1 MEVTAAERTAIY
13 TNISPLAQR
22 VNNYIQT
29 QHSSIAA
36 VAKDIGY
43 SRTTVSRYLT
53 GKYDS
58 NPNDLE
64 SKLTDFLTRQTG
76 EAVDLTTPLAKSEG
90 KTWQTP
96 VFFESRDAKA
106 VLGVCQSCQE
116 YIGLGIVVA
125 RSGYGKTYALRQYAK
140 LSRVAY
146 IECDDTMS
154 SRDLVEAI
162 ERSIGLPNGYGTIW
176 RRVNGI
182 REFFNTNKGYL
193 LIIDEADKLVSK
205 YTQKKME
212 ILRAV
217 FDQSDVGLVIAGEP
231 KLEAQIKTY
240 LVRMANRVDFYASLR
255 GLSPSEVEG
264 YGLLA
269 NGFTEKCYDG
279 KAFFATDHPVGK
291 DKASNKGTA
300 KLSMDAY
307 KTARTSMMSLKNS
320 KGRPLAL
327 VPDLLVVPPALEA
340 DARDILV
347 ADFINGTKNT
357 MQGTAE
363 IHVEPRL
370 ASDSAWFLLCTK
382 RPVKPLIYQQ
392 RKKAKFV
399 SKTNETDDNVFMSKK
414 FIYGADSRGN
424 AGFGFWQMAYGS
436 DGTTT

>member
-13 TNISPLAQR
+13 TNISPLAQH

-76 EAVDLTTPLAKSEG
+76 EAVDLTTPLAESEG

-217 FDQSDVGLVIAGEP
+217 FDQSD
-231 KLEAQIKTY
+231 

-264 YGLLA
+264 YLTDFQIEPEALVELKARACNMQTGCFRLLDRTLSNVRRILKETGEETVTVKTIA
-269 NGFTEKCYDG
+269 Q
-279 KAFFATDHPVGK
+279 
-291 DKASNKGTA
+291 AS
-300 KLSMDAY
+300 
-307 KTARTSMMSLKNS
+307 SMMML
-320 KGRPLAL
+320 
-327 VPDLLVVPPALEA
+327 
-340 DARDILV
+340 
-347 ADFINGTKNT
+347 
-357 MQGTAE
+357 
-363 IHVEPRL
+363 
-370 ASDSAWFLLCTK
+370 
-382 RPVKPLIYQQ
+382 
-392 RKKAKFV
+392 
-399 SKTNETDDNVFMSKK
+399 
-414 FIYGADSRGN
+414 
-424 AGFGFWQMAYGS
+424 
-436 DGTTT
+436 

>member
-1 MEVTAAERTAIY
+1 MEVTAAERTTIY

-264 YGLLA
+264 YLTDFQIEPEALVELKARACNMQTGCFRLLDR
-269 NGFTEKCYDG
+269 TL
-279 KAFFATDHPVGK
+279 
-291 DKASNKGTA
+291 SNVRRILKETGEETVTVKTILQAEGRSLLQDGTA
-300 KLSMDAY
+300 LHHRLLRQRG
-307 KTARTSMMSLKNS
+307 RTHEDRRAEEGQVLQAQQQGSA
-320 KGRPLAL
+320 GRQEPHRRRRHDDRRRRVSGRRRTRLRTTFL
-327 VPDLLVVPPALEA
+327 RITRRKSHYGKHQQPDPRPQQ
-340 DARDILV
+340 R
-347 ADFINGTKNT
+347 
-357 MQGTAE
+357 GTAQGQ
-363 IHVEPRL
+363 VRRQALPRRHH
-370 ASDSAWFLLCTK
+370 
-382 RPVKPLIYQQ
+382 RPC
-392 RKKAKFV
+392 
-399 SKTNETDDNVFMSKK
+399 
-414 FIYGADSRGN
+414 G
-424 AGFGFWQMAYGS
+424 
-436 DGTTT
+436 

>member
-36 VAKDIGY
+36 VA

-264 YGLLA
+264 YLTDFQIEPEALVELKARACNMQTGCFRLLDRTLSNVRRILKETGEETVTVKTIA
-269 NGFTEKCYDG
+269 Q
-279 KAFFATDHPVGK
+279 
-291 DKASNKGTA
+291 AS
-300 KLSMDAY
+300 
-307 KTARTSMMSLKNS
+307 SMMML
-320 KGRPLAL
+320 
-327 VPDLLVVPPALEA
+327 
-340 DARDILV
+340 
-347 ADFINGTKNT
+347 
-357 MQGTAE
+357 
-363 IHVEPRL
+363 
-370 ASDSAWFLLCTK
+370 
-382 RPVKPLIYQQ
+382 
-392 RKKAKFV
+392 
-399 SKTNETDDNVFMSKK
+399 
-414 FIYGADSRGN
+414 
-424 AGFGFWQMAYGS
+424 
-436 DGTTT
+436 